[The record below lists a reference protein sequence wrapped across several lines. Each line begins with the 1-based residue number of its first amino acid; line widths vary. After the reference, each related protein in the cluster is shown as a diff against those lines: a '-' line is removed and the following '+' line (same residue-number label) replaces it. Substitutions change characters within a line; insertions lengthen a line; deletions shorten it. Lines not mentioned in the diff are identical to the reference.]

1 MENKKQKIRKEELE
15 RKIVLVKQ
23 AVIELRENPQ
33 LMKRMEKVLIC

>member
-15 RKIVLVKQ
+15 KKIVLVKQ
-23 AVIELRENPQ
+23 SVIELRENPQ